1 MFTVYKT
8 DTHSRR
14 WLLFGDGVMQ
24 TEMLQ
29 RGQAWRKAVG
39 TRRRAFDDPAFP
51 SNQVAHSRPAVTHE
65 HQRVPVP
72 SSSPHDD
79 SLTGDDRNAW
89 SECFLER
96 FCHRECGCGF
106 VSWTVVSGVS
116 IRGLRCDD
124 LIKPHICYGFE
135 VEEKREPKWLSPHQF
150 WPHPPSPIT
159 PKRMEKKRR
168 QEEGKRREEIE
179 RKEEGRDGK
188 GKRKRRLNE
197 PPEQRILRP

>member
-1 MFTVYKT
+1 MASFWRWRHANS
-8 DTHSRR
+8 DTPTRTGVEEGSRDETPCLQWPCFPIR
-14 WLLFGDGVMQ
+14 SDGSLLHRCDPPTPTGPYAFFIASWWLANWGDQ
-24 TEMLQ
+24 
-29 RGQAWRKAVG
+29 
-39 TRRRAFDDPAFP
+39 
-51 SNQVAHSRPAVTHE
+51 
-65 HQRVPVP
+65 
-72 SSSPHDD
+72 
-79 SLTGDDRNAW
+79 NAW

-135 VEEKREPKWLSPHQF
+135 VEEKRELKWLSPHQF

-168 QEEGKRREEIE
+168 QKENKRREEIE
-179 RKEEGRDGK
+179 WKKNGRDGK
-188 GKRKRRLNE
+188 GKRKRRNGFSE
-197 PPEQRILRP
+197 RKSPKKRSFAES